1 MGTDTTSTFLMLGF
15 LVLMFAFFY
24 FLIIRPQRKRQHE
37 HQATLA
43 TLKVGERV
51 ITIGGLYGEIES
63 MRDDSLVLKVESGAA
78 IRISRQAVAYRQTDA
93 PKAA

>member
-1 MGTDTTSTFLMLGF
+1 MGTDSTSTFLMLGF

-24 FLIIRPQRKRQHE
+24 FLIIRPQRKRQQE

-51 ITIGGLYGEIES
+51 ITIGGVYGEIES
-63 MRDDSLVLKVESGAA
+63 LRDDSLVLKVESGAA
-78 IRISRQAVAYRQTDA
+78 IRFSRQAVAYRQADA

>member
-24 FLIIRPQRKRQHE
+24 FLIIRPQRKRQQE

-63 MRDDSLVLKVESGAA
+63 MRDDSLVLKMESGAA
-78 IRISRQAVAYRQTDA
+78 IRVSRQAVAYRQADA